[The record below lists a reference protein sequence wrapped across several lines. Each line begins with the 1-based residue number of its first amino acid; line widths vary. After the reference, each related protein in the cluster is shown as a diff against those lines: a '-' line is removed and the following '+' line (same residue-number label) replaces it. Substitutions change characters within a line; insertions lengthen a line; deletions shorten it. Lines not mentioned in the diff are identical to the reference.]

1 MRRSGFFR
9 GQSTSKHSV
18 LALPETWALRER
30 FSGRWRQLL
39 EGFAGGRICGMP
51 PLPFDSELIGWLA
64 DPADASTAAF
74 WEVLACLRRTRG
86 QGASADPNSDA
97 AADVG

>member
-1 MRRSGFFR
+1 
-9 GQSTSKHSV
+9 
-18 LALPETWALRER
+18 
-30 FSGRWRQLL
+30 
-39 EGFAGGRICGMP
+39 MP